1 MFLPENI
8 DLAHSEKYSLSIR
21 LAPNGFSFYF
31 HCEDD
36 PSVFHFQKTDLSN
49 KLSYSD
55 NIKKLI
61 FDLGFFSHPFKK
73 TTVIVVTPNFTLIPQ
88 SFFDPKLSKEIIDS
102 NFHNIS
108 GITLYDYPEDKEYY
122 ILYNMDEDVHSF
134 LKRHL
139 SNPVFKHH
147 TTSLLKVFNTYSVTE
162 NRKKCF
168 LDFHDGYA
176 SVLCYNEDKLL
187 TANIFQTSNNA
198 DTTYYIASFW
208 EKLELDQT
216 KDTLFISGETDIHL
230 VVTNDLKK
238 LINHVERV
246 ELNPKVSLTKEQKL
260 TLPTNVI
267 ASLCE

>member
-8 DLAHSEKYSLSIR
+8 DLAHPEKYSLSIR

-31 HCEDD
+31 HCDD
-36 PSVFHFQKTDLSN
+36 DSDVFHFQETDLSN

-61 FDLGFFSHPFKK
+61 FDLGFFSHPYKK
-73 TTVIVVTPNFTLIPQ
+73 TTVIVVSPNFTLIPHR
-88 SFFDPKLSKEIIDS
+88 FFDPKRSKEIIDS

-108 GITLYDYPEDKEYY
+108 GITLYDSPKDKEYY

-139 SNPVFKHH
+139 SNPIFKHH
-147 TTSLLKVFNTYSVTE
+147 STSLMNVFNTYSYNE
-162 NRKKCF
+162 NRKRCF
-168 LDFHDGYA
+168 VDFHDGFA
-176 SVLCYNEDKLL
+176 SVFCYNEEKFL
-187 TANIFQTSNNA
+187 TANIFHTGINS

-216 KDTLFISGETDIHL
+216 NDYLFLCGETDTQL
-230 VVTNDLKK
+230 SVTNDLKK

-246 ELNPKVSLTKEQKL
+246 ELNPKVSLSKEHKI